1 MPMHSLRNKIL
12 RTYGYSKLVLLA
24 FATVV
29 AVDLYVLDRQI
40 QQGQAVTDFREAVLE
55 MRRDEKNLFL
65 YGDLSSLDELLLQE
79 AAARSALAV
88 GRDAFVAI
96 NGEATFRRMQLLLA
110 GYAAEIDSYPF
121 LDHSGQASARA
132 VIREI
137 GHDLTEASQDLLRGE
152 RHMLA
157 EATRRAQITLLL
169 AFIGVVILGLAGG
182 FFLVRRVVR
191 PLRALEQGLLAIDE
205 GRAREL
211 SLPSKDQEIRSFVA
225 AFNRM
230 LKRMRQ
236 QQDQVRRNEKAAAL
250 GVLVSGVAHELNNP
264 LSNISTSA
272 QLLLEEGETVDAET
286 RRLWLAQI
294 DSETERSRR
303 IVRRLLDSVRSPK
316 AHAQRQSLLDVIES
330 SVALVKRQIPPAV
343 DLRVGTRDDIDVA
356 VDRERLQQVFINLIK
371 NAADAGA
378 RHIMVNVWPAAW
390 DEAIAEAGH
399 LEGDPA
405 AVRQAGRAARVTV
418 EDDGPGIAPELREN
432 VFAPFFTTRST
443 GDGTGLGLYLVN
455 EIVGEHRGC
464 IVVDSPATGGTR
476 FSIWLPLNEE
486 NVA

>member
-1 MPMHSLRNKIL
+1 MHSLRNKIL
-12 RTYGYSKLVLLA
+12 RTYGYSKLVLLS

-96 NGEATFRRMQLLLA
+96 NGEATFRRMQLRLTDYGEQL
-110 GYAAEIDSYPF
+110 ENYPF
-121 LDHSGQASARA
+121 LDTAGQGRAREA
-132 VIREI
+132 IREI

-169 AFIGVVILGLAGG
+169 AFVGVVILGLAGG

-211 SLPSKDQEIRSFVA
+211 SLPSKDQEICSFVA

-303 IVRRLLDSVRSPK
+303 IVRRLLDSVRAPK
-316 AHAQRQSLLDVIES
+316 AHARRESLVDVIES
-330 SVALVKRQIPPAV
+330 SVALVRRQIPPAV
-343 DLRVGTRDDIDVA
+343 DLRVGAKDDVGVA

-371 NAADAGA
+371 NATDAGA
-378 RHIMVNVWPAAW
+378 RHVSVNARQADW
-390 DEAIAEAGH
+390 DEALAETGH

-405 AVRQAGRAARVTV
+405 AVRQAGRAVRVTV
-418 EDDGPGIAPELREN
+418 EDDGPGIAPEMREN

-443 GDGTGLGLYLVN
+443 GDGTGLGLYLVK

-464 IVVDSPATGGTR
+464 IVVDSPAAGGTR
-476 FSIWLPLNEE
+476 FSIWLPLNGE

>member
-1 MPMHSLRNKIL
+1 
-12 RTYGYSKLVLLA
+12 
-24 FATVV
+24 
-29 AVDLYVLDRQI
+29 
-40 QQGQAVTDFREAVLE
+40 
-55 MRRDEKNLFL
+55 
-65 YGDLSSLDELLLQE
+65 
-79 AAARSALAV
+79 
-88 GRDAFVAI
+88 
-96 NGEATFRRMQLLLA
+96 
-110 GYAAEIDSYPF
+110 
-121 LDHSGQASARA
+121 
-132 VIREI
+132 
-137 GHDLTEASQDLLRGE
+137 
-152 RHMLA
+152 
-157 EATRRAQITLLL
+157 
-169 AFIGVVILGLAGG
+169 GVVILGLAGG

-378 RHIMVNVWPAAW
+378 RHIMVNVWLAAW
-390 DEAIAEAGH
+390 DEALAEAGH